1 MRRKKGSLLGGVS
14 HEAGMVLV
22 SERAHSIKFRFSE
35 GHTRQLIAGTVI
47 WSELLSRGSDPALCA
62 DVRTAEIA
70 RRCLF

>member
-22 SERAHSIKFRFSE
+22 SERANSIKFRFSE

-47 WSELLSRGSDPALCA
+47 W
-62 DVRTAEIA
+62 
-70 RRCLF
+70 